1 MACTPAD
8 APPVIAGQ
16 GFQGSDAWGD
26 IEVPM
31 SLECAGHGQRQYT
44 NFIYPFKC
52 DPPRVADGVNYVGC
66 YEARFAAPPA
76 WAGRRVY
83 LYFEGVASAFH
94 CWVNGEFVGYSQ
106 VAPIAEPVA
115 NPAATATGI
124 MARGGAR
131 VADGARRALGAGLLS
146 PGGVRRDGG
155 AARRRRAQRA
165 VAARPALLRRELHGG
180 AGAAAGVAVG
190 GWA

>member
-1 MACTPAD
+1 
-8 APPVIAGQ
+8 
-16 GFQGSDAWGD
+16 
-26 IEVPM
+26 M

-83 LYFEGVASAFH
+83 LYFEGVAVRVPLLGERRVRRLLAGRAH
-94 CWVNGEFVGYSQ
+94 CRACCEPRRNCDGYHG
-106 VAPIAEPVA
+106 PRLG
-115 NPAATATGI
+115 PAWLT
-124 MARGGAR
+124 ARGAR
-131 VADGARRALGAGLLS
+131 SGQDSFLPAEFDVTAALRG
-146 PGGVRRDGG
+146 
-155 AARRRRAQRA
+155 RRRAQRA